1 MSKLEFQKLAGNRY
15 RIVGSNN
22 RIVSKEEKLKIEK
35 NELVLEDLSSNDCQK
50 KNLTKSKKIDKE
62 LTEIADDKSTTSN
75 VIEET
80 K

>member
-1 MSKLEFQKLAGNRY
+1 MSKLEFQKLVGDRY
-15 RIVGSNN
+15 RIIGSNN

-35 NELVLEDLSSNDCQK
+35 DELVLEDLTSNDCQK

-62 LTEIADDKSTTSN
+62 LTEIADDKSVTSN
-75 VIEET
+75 TIEET

>member
-1 MSKLEFQKLAGNRY
+1 MSKLEFQKLAGDRY
-15 RIVGSNN
+15 HIVGSNN

-75 VIEET
+75 TIEKT